1 MSTNPPRLAEALVG
15 RLLGEC
21 AWRDTTL
28 GDLREEFET
37 MRARRG
43 RLWAAAWY
51 WRQSAAIAID
61 AWRSRRTLPSSPKD
75 GPVRSLLSEFRLAAK
90 SLRRQ
95 PLVNA
100 VVILTLALGLGAN
113 AATFGMIDS
122 LLLRPFTIPTVDRL
136 VVLAENSP
144 DEPFAQEAVS
154 PANYA
159 DLRRERGALR
169 RITAIQ
175 GGDVNLAGADQ
186 PVRAQGS
193 SVGAEFFDMLGV
205 APADGRFFLTDDEV
219 HGRHRV
225 AVISDGVWKRR
236 FGSASGIVGQVI
248 RLDGEPYTVVGRAPA
263 GFDFPSGTEIW
274 TPLAFSASDAAV
286 RSSRY
291 LTVVGELAPGQTIET
306 AQAQMSVAYERLK
319 QYPENRVYALVVRTF
334 TTAMVDFGMPRVLAL
349 WQTAAVLLLLIGGT
363 NIANLL
369 LARGAERQR
378 ELAVRLAIGA
388 GRGRLIRQL
397 LVESV
402 VLGLVAVPAA
412 LLMAG
417 LSFMTIK
424 SRMPATLLRYIAGW
438 DAMGVTPRVILFT
451 VVAALGT
458 AVLFGLLPAIRSSRP
473 SLTSSL
479 KDGRSSTAGI
489 GRSRLRRALVVAEV
503 ALALPLLLASGLAAI
518 GSQRFASGPQG
529 YDPDGVVRMRTELPE
544 VTYPDAAAR
553 RQFVERLLAEAAK
566 VPGVER
572 VATTTITPAISSNT
586 RRHLV
591 VDGRPVD
598 PERPWMV
605 NYRAISAGYHDT
617 LRIPIIEGR
626 SVEPHDRHETERV
639 AVVSQSLVRQS
650 WPGGSAI
657 GRRVKFG
664 PDSVEWMTVV
674 GVVGDTVD
682 DWFDSRRAPT
692 IFVPVQQ
699 IPSVRVTL
707 VARSSGDP
715 AVIISGLREA
725 LARVDPTQPEY
736 DARTMRDAIH
746 ERTTGLRFI
755 GQLMAAF
762 GILALV
768 LAAGG
773 IYSVMAHYVAQ
784 RRHEIGVRM
793 ALGASSLNVLQ
804 LTVGQGAK
812 LAALGIVIGLGFGVA
827 LARLME
833 SALFGVVAVEP
844 ALFGAIAGILALVA
858 ITATLL
864 PARHAMRI
872 EPARA
877 LRE

>member
-1 MSTNPPRLAEALVG
+1 M
-15 RLLGEC
+15 
-21 AWRDTTL
+21 
-28 GDLREEFET
+28 
-37 MRARRG
+37 
-43 RLWAAAWY
+43 
-51 WRQSAAIAID
+51 
-61 AWRSRRTLPSSPKD
+61 
-75 GPVRSLLSEFRLAAK
+75 RSLLSEFRLAAK

-95 PLVNA
+95 PLVNT
-100 VVILTLALGLGAN
+100 VVVLTLALGLGAN

-136 VVLAENSP
+136 VVLSENSP

-159 DLRRERGALR
+159 DLRRERGSLLR
-169 RITAIQ
+169 MTAIQ

-186 PVRAQGS
+186 PMRAQGS

-205 APADGRFFLTDDEV
+205 APAEGRFFLDDDQV
-219 HGRHRV
+219 HGRHHV
-225 AVISDGVWKRR
+225 AVISDGLWKQR
-236 FGSASGIVGQVI
+236 FGSAPGIVGQVI

-263 GFDFPSGTEIW
+263 GFEFPSGTEIW
-274 TPLAFSASDAAV
+274 TPFALTAADAAI

-291 LTVVGELAPGQTIET
+291 LTVVGELAPGHTIET

-319 QYPENRVYALVVRTF
+319 QYPENRVYSLVVRTF

-397 LVESV
+397 LVESA

-412 LLMAG
+412 LFMAW

-424 SRMPATLLRYIAGW
+424 AMMPAALLRYIPGW
-438 DAMGVTPRVILFT
+438 AAMGVTPRVMLFT
-451 VVAALGT
+451 VVAAFST

-479 KDGRSSTAGI
+479 KDGGRSSTAGI
-489 GRSRLRRALVVAEV
+489 GRSRMRRALVVAEV

-518 GSQRFASGPQG
+518 GSQRFVSGPQG

-544 VTYPDAAAR
+544 ATYADADAR
-553 RQFVERLLAEAAK
+553 RQFVERLLEEAAK

-572 VATTTITPAISSNT
+572 VATTTITPAMTANT

-605 NYRAISAGYHDT
+605 NYRAISAGYHET

-626 SVEPHDRHETERV
+626 SVQAHDRHEAERV
-639 AVVSQSLVRQS
+639 AVVSQSLARQS

-664 PDSVEWMTVV
+664 TDSVEWMTVV

-682 DWFDSRRAPT
+682 DWFDARRAPT

-699 IPSVRVTL
+699 SPSVRATL
-707 VARSSGDP
+707 VARSSADP
-715 AVIISGLREA
+715 ALIIAGLRQA
-725 LARVDPTQPEY
+725 LARVDPAQPGY

-762 GILALV
+762 GILALA

-793 ALGASSLNVLQ
+793 ALGASSLNVLR

-812 LAALGIVIGLGFGVA
+812 LAAIGIVIGLGFGVA

-844 ALFGAIAGILALVA
+844 ALFAAIAGILALVA
-858 ITATLL
+858 IIATLL